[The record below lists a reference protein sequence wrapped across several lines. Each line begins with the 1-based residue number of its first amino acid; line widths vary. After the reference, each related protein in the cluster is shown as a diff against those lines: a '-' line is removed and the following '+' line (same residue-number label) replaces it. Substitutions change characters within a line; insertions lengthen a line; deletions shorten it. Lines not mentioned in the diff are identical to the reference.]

1 MKYLILATLFL
12 ACHIKSGAQEFVKGF
27 YESPQQQRVYK
38 ESSYTVRLPF
48 KDDFSSGAINDT
60 LWSYHNGVYLNNH
73 MGISV
78 PSQGIITFDATNHT
92 YTPYDTT
99 DRDRTL
105 WGDSLVTSYI
115 DLSREN
121 PNSNIFLSFY
131 YQAKGQGYMPKI
143 ADSLFVFF
151 KNDAGI
157 WEKEV
162 AIAPLDTNIF
172 LQEWLEINDPKYFHS
187 EFQILFTN
195 RATLGYT
202 NAHWHIDYVEVD
214 KNRTVQ
220 SFKNDIAIQRLQEKT
235 INQNSVITWNKY
247 KNNTAFYHQNTF
259 TFQVRNLHNQAQQT
273 NAFYSV
279 LDQNNNLIYSETK
292 SISLNALSEGT
303 FFFNNPAYSGTY
315 LTDSVYFTHSVSIKD
330 PFRQSTNDT
339 LVHIQKFENQL
350 GYDDGNAELAYY
362 LLMHPSFYIPAQT
375 AVAYNFDANDT
386 VRGFSIHLPKGTLGQ
401 GRKDFSIRIYDNIN
415 QGLNQ
420 DPFIY
425 EETFLIPKYD
435 STKPYDYVYYVFPE
449 AVHIPASKPYYVAII
464 QPTGGGSDSFY
475 IGLDVHTNS
484 SLNRYI
490 NVEGTWEASQIQG
503 SLLLRPLL
511 GKDISY
517 LNTNEIPALAAVKV
531 FPNPSEDVLHIT
543 SEERITGYTIF
554 DLTGRKLQQGALN
567 DKHQIDIRSLQVG
580 QYLLVVSTDQQ
591 VLPAIKFLKK

>member
-1 MKYLILATLFL
+1 M
-12 ACHIKSGAQEFVKGF
+12 AQEFLKGF
-27 YESPQQQRVYK
+27 YTSPQPKRVYT
-38 ESSYTVRLPF
+38 ESSHTVRLPF
-48 KDDFSSGAINDT
+48 KDDFSNGYINDT

-92 YTPYDTT
+92 YTPYDSV

-105 WGDSLVTSYI
+105 WADSLVTSYI

-131 YQAKGQGYMPKI
+131 YQAKGLGYMPKI
-143 ADSLFVFF
+143 ADSLYVFF

-157 WEKEV
+157 WDKKV
-162 AIAPLDTNIF
+162 TIAPLDTNIF

-195 RATLGYT
+195 RATLGFT
-202 NAHWHIDYVEVD
+202 NAHWHIDYVEID

-220 SFKNDIAIQRLQEKT
+220 SFKNDIAIQRLQEKA
-235 INQNSVITWNKY
+235 INQHTVITWDKY
-247 KNNTAFYHQNTF
+247 LRNSAFYHQNTF
-259 TFQVRNLHNQAQQT
+259 TFYVRNLHNQPQQT
-273 NAFYSV
+273 NASYTVF
-279 LDQNNNLIYSETK
+279 DQNNNLIYSETK
-292 SISLNALSEGT
+292 SISLNALSEGA
-303 FFFNNPAYSGTY
+303 FFFNNPVYTGNFN
-315 LTDSVYFTHSVSIKD
+315 TDSVYFTHTVSVKD

-339 LVHIQKFENQL
+339 LVHIQKFENQM
-350 GYDDGNAELAYY
+350 GYDDGNAEVAYY

-386 VRGFSIHLPKGTLGQ
+386 VRGIGIHLPKGTLGQ

-425 EETFLIPKYD
+425 EETFMMPKYD
-435 STKPYDYVYYVFPE
+435 STRPYDFVYYVFPE
-449 AVHIPASKPYYVAII
+449 AVRIPSTKTYYVAII
-464 QPTGGGSDSFY
+464 QPTGGGNDSFY
-475 IGLDVHTNS
+475 IGFDVHTNS

-490 NVEGTWEASQIQG
+490 NVEGTWESSQLEG
-503 SLLLRPLL
+503 SLLVRPLL

-517 LNTNEIPALAAVKV
+517 LNTSAIPQISNITVY
-531 FPNPSEDVLHIT
+531 PNPSEDVLYFK
-543 SEERITGYTIF
+543 SEENITGYTIF
-554 DLTGRKLQQGALN
+554 DLIGRKVKQGEL
-567 DKHQIDIRSLQVG
+567 KHENQIGIQSLTSG
-580 QYLLVVSTDQQ
+580 QYFLILHTDKY
-591 VLPAIKFLKK
+591 VLPAVQFLKK